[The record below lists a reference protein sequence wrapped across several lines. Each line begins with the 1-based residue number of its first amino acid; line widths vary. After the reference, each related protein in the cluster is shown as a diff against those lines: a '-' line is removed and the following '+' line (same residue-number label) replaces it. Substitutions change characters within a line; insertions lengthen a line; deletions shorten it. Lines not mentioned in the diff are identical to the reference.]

1 MNDANDPGDKALA
14 SQHERDGEDP
24 WAAARA
30 NQRADVAAALAPRER
45 RCPRCGAVQ
54 RGGGRTCSSCGADLT
69 ARAPRRIPWR
79 ALLIAG
85 AAVLVVTAIAIPVIA
100 GLRDDAADERER
112 AEQRQAA
119 LREAERARQIR
130 DARPVRADGPAAAAG
145 DDPFAHRARLLERAE
160 ELITADARK
169 RVAAGTLDGD
179 IKGTQCDVFPETDA
193 RRAAERDPATQ
204 VARYD
209 CVAYTSMLEGNQQRT
224 AVFGHPFWL
233 VIDFRRDAYVW
244 CKVTPRAGEGG
255 SVLVSTPVPAPCR
268 DPAGPG

>member
-1 MNDANDPGDKALA
+1 MNQAD
-14 SQHERDGEDP
+14 DP
-24 WAAARA
+24 WAEARA
-30 NQRADVAAALAPRER
+30 SQREDVAAALARRER
-45 RCPRCGAVQ
+45 RCPRCGARQ
-54 RGGGRTCSSCGADLT
+54 GGGGRNCENCGADLT

-112 AEQRQAA
+112 DERRQAA

-130 DARPVRADGPAAAAG
+130 DSRPVRADGPAAAAG
-145 DDPFAHRARLLERAE
+145 EDPIAHRARLLERAE
-160 ELITADARK
+160 ALMTADARK

-179 IKGTQCDVFPETDA
+179 IKGTQCEVFPETEA
-193 RRAAERDPATQ
+193 RLAAERDPATPA
-204 VARYD
+204 ARYD
-209 CVAYTSMLEGNQQRT
+209 CVAYTSMLEGAQNRT

-233 VIDFRRDAYVW
+233 VIDFRRDAFVW

-255 SVLVSTPVPAPCR
+255 SVLVSTPVPPPCR